1 MRDYTRSLMAEAHE
15 KGTPVMRTMFYEFP
29 EDAACWDI
37 SDAYMFGSDILVA
50 PIVRPKATS
59 RTVYLPA
66 GASWTLA
73 NTGDV
78 YEGGK
83 PMKLRRRS
91 KHCRSSCARKTGIS
105 GGRDL
110 I

>member
-1 MRDYTRSLMAEAHE
+1 MAEAHE

-50 PIVRPKATS
+50 PIVRKKQRAVPFIC
-59 RTVYLPA
+59 RPVQ
-66 GASWTLA
+66 SWTLA

-78 YEGGK
+78 YEGE
-83 PMKLRRRS
+83 KLRNRGADRNTADLPA
-91 KHCRSSCARKTGIS
+91 RRKTGYLVGEI
-105 GGRDL
+105 
-110 I
+110 